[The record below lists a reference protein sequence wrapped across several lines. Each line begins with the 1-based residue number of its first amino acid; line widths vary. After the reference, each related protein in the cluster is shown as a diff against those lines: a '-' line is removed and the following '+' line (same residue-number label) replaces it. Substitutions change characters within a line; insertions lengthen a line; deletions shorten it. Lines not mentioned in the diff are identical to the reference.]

1 MKRLHDLYSH
11 ASEIPRSTRALAN
24 DICAGCVHYDTFLE
38 RHLEGKVVLRTDM
51 QAALAQTVVHQ
62 MQVLRCQRP
71 HSPFVAKDN
80 ESEKGRYEQKDEQLK
95 EKTSVRQKKTRKAN
109 QKHKKH
115 KINEAR

>member
-51 QAALAQTVVHQ
+51 QAALAQTVEYIKCRSSAASAPIHLS
-62 MQVLRCQRP
+62 LRKITSLR
-71 HSPFVAKDN
+71 
-80 ESEKGRYEQKDEQLK
+80 KGD
-95 EKTSVRQKKTRKAN
+95 TSRRTN
-109 QKHKKH
+109 S
-115 KINEAR
+115 